1 MRSLDRVL
9 RGNGGDQYRERARL
23 QQTQLHPAAVLH
35 VRTLRRTTAVFEAGQ
50 IILPELASRPCG
62 LRSEA
67 REIVYSYCS
76 SSIWSRGTSVKPLIG
91 LTQNGFVLL
100 CCGYLAGGIEALMQK
115 PRGTKNKRKNRG
127 RNRKAPTVKI
137 VAELPK
143 RPEPGKEF
151 DLRERGK
158 RSSRIVEFP
167 QMKGREVQTVRFYS
181 SADENTVSI
190 AFRDQHVLS
199 LHFEPALILTSS
211 LLKLKRWDM
220 DILKEW
226 PPIHSEPRNPER
238 GC

>member
-1 MRSLDRVL
+1 M
-9 RGNGGDQYRERARL
+9 
-23 QQTQLHPAAVLH
+23 
-35 VRTLRRTTAVFEAGQ
+35 
-50 IILPELASRPCG
+50 
-62 LRSEA
+62 
-67 REIVYSYCS
+67 
-76 SSIWSRGTSVKPLIG
+76 K
-91 LTQNGFVLL
+91 
-100 CCGYLAGGIEALMQK
+100 K
-115 PRGTKNKRKNRG
+115 PRGTKNNSKNRG
-127 RNRKAPTVKI
+127 RSRKGPTVEI

-143 RPEPGKEF
+143 RREPGKEF

-158 RSSRIVEFP
+158 RGSSRIVEFP

-211 LLKLKRWDM
+211 LVKLNRWDM

-238 GC
+238 ER